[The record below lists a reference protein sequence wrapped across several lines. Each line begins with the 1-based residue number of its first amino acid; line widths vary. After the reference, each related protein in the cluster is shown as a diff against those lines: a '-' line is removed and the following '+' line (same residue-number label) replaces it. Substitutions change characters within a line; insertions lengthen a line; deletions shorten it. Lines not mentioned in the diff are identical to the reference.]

1 MIKKYIHIIFTLL
14 FALALFSCQDSLGTD
29 PNYKSTIFTKDTVIR
44 IDTIVRIDTV
54 KSSDSSEYIF
64 KIDSLIV
71 VRDSLG
77 NVIDS
82 LSQKI
87 TDLERRLIAPKV
99 KLKIDSIVTEISY
112 IVLDTLYDSQQ
123 QRVISPRKSFVKFL
137 PRQDSINTFRV
148 ELDTNLNMNRIWA
161 YYFLVGI
168 RDFNDSTDLREVF
181 LSNSIINLDSTQ
193 IYNPIN
199 LLDINNTSSLT
210 NHNTSVVD
218 NNNTNISLSTD
229 KIVTVSF
236 MNYTFDSKQRINGVT
251 MLINIELIFQN
262 PKVIHNES
270 NYKFKVSLSFP

>member
-1 MIKKYIHIIFTLL
+1 MIKKYIHIVFTLL
-14 FALALFSCQDSLGTD
+14 FVLLLFSCQDSLGTD
-29 PNYKSTIFTKDTVIR
+29 PDYKSTIFTKDTVTI

-77 NVIDS
+77 NVIEN

-99 KLKIDSIVTEISY
+99 NLKIDSIVTEISY

-123 QRVISPRKSFVKFL
+123 QRIISPRKSFVKFL
-137 PRQDSINTFRV
+137 PRQDSINTFKV
-148 ELDTNLNMNRIWA
+148 ELDTNLNMNRMWA
-161 YYFLVGI
+161 YYYFIGI
-168 RDFNDSTDLREVF
+168 RDLKDSTDLREVF

-199 LLDINNTSSLT
+199 LPDINNTSSLT
-210 NHNTSVVD
+210 NHNTTVID
-218 NNNTNISLSTD
+218 YNNTNISLSAD

-236 MNYTFDSKQRINGVT
+236 MNYTFDTKQRINGMT

-262 PKVIHNES
+262 PKIIHNET
-270 NYKFKVSLSFP
+270 NYLYKVSLSFP